1 MQAKFIKKFALS
13 QNFRIFECYLL
24 SHKKYRNKLKFQR
37 LDLTGVKINKNKF
50 FLFVLNFREKKI
62 GKLKIMRKLLLV
74 AMTMSLT
81 AISCG
86 EDRDENT
93 TQQPTLSQKIVGTWK
108 ITKKESNGVNIP
120 ASNPCQNLGNFVFSQ
135 LAHNT
140 QIYESFA
147 KVQIF

>member
-1 MQAKFIKKFALS
+1 
-13 QNFRIFECYLL
+13 
-24 SHKKYRNKLKFQR
+24 
-37 LDLTGVKINKNKF
+37 
-50 FLFVLNFREKKI
+50 
-62 GKLKIMRKLLLV
+62 MRKLLLV

-120 ASNPCQNLGNFVFSQ
+120 ASNPCQNLGNFVFSSDKK
-135 LAHNT
+135 LAENHNSVVNNNCVT
-140 QIYESFA
+140 DIDNYTYIVDENSNKITAKNSYGDQMIYMVSNLTDNGMVLTNVEGSDTTKYTFS
-147 KVQIF
+147 K

>member
-1 MQAKFIKKFALS
+1 
-13 QNFRIFECYLL
+13 
-24 SHKKYRNKLKFQR
+24 
-37 LDLTGVKINKNKF
+37 
-50 FLFVLNFREKKI
+50 
-62 GKLKIMRKLLLV
+62 MRKLLLV

-120 ASNPCQNLGNFVFSQ
+120 ASNPCQNLGNFVFSSDKK
-135 LAHNT
+135 LAENHNSVVNNNCVT
-140 QIYESFA
+140 DTDNYTYIVDENSNKVTAKNSYGDQMIYTVSSLTDNGMVLTNVEGSDTIKYTFS
-147 KVQIF
+147 K

>member
-1 MQAKFIKKFALS
+1 
-13 QNFRIFECYLL
+13 
-24 SHKKYRNKLKFQR
+24 
-37 LDLTGVKINKNKF
+37 
-50 FLFVLNFREKKI
+50 
-62 GKLKIMRKLLLV
+62 MRKLLLV

-120 ASNPCQNLGNFVFSQ
+120 ASNPCQNLGNFVFSSDKK
-135 LAHNT
+135 LAENHNSVVNNNCVT
-140 QIYESFA
+140 DTDNYTYIVDENSNKVTAKNSYGDQMIYAVSNLTDNGMVLNNVEGSDTIKYTFS
-147 KVQIF
+147 K

>member
-1 MQAKFIKKFALS
+1 
-13 QNFRIFECYLL
+13 
-24 SHKKYRNKLKFQR
+24 
-37 LDLTGVKINKNKF
+37 
-50 FLFVLNFREKKI
+50 
-62 GKLKIMRKLLLV
+62 MRKLLLV

-120 ASNPCQNLGNFVFSQ
+120 ASNPCQNLGNFVFSSDKK
-135 LAHNT
+135 LAENHNSVVNNNCVT
-140 QIYESFA
+140 DTDNYTYIVDENSNKVTAKNSYGDQMIYAVSNLTDNGMVLTNVEGSDTTKYTFS
-147 KVQIF
+147 K

>member
-1 MQAKFIKKFALS
+1 
-13 QNFRIFECYLL
+13 
-24 SHKKYRNKLKFQR
+24 
-37 LDLTGVKINKNKF
+37 
-50 FLFVLNFREKKI
+50 
-62 GKLKIMRKLLLV
+62 MRKLLLV

-120 ASNPCQNLGNFVFSQ
+120 ASNPCQNLGNFVFSSDKK
-135 LAHNT
+135 LAENHNSVVNNNCVT
-140 QIYESFA
+140 DTDNYTYIVDENSNKVTAKNSYGDQMIYAVSNLTDNGMVLTNVEGSDTIKYTFS
-147 KVQIF
+147 K

>member
-1 MQAKFIKKFALS
+1 
-13 QNFRIFECYLL
+13 
-24 SHKKYRNKLKFQR
+24 
-37 LDLTGVKINKNKF
+37 
-50 FLFVLNFREKKI
+50 
-62 GKLKIMRKLLLV
+62 MRKLLLV

-120 ASNPCQNLGNFVFSQ
+120 ASNACQNLGNFVFSSDKK
-135 LAHNT
+135 LAENHNSVVNNNCVT
-140 QIYESFA
+140 DTDNYTYIVDENSNKVTAKNSYGDQMIYAVSNLTDNGMVLTNVEGSDTIKYTFS
-147 KVQIF
+147 K

>member
-1 MQAKFIKKFALS
+1 
-13 QNFRIFECYLL
+13 
-24 SHKKYRNKLKFQR
+24 
-37 LDLTGVKINKNKF
+37 
-50 FLFVLNFREKKI
+50 
-62 GKLKIMRKLLLV
+62 MRKLLLV

-120 ASNPCQNLGNFVFSQ
+120 ASNPCQNLGNFVFSSDKK
-135 LAHNT
+135 LAENHNSVVNNNCVT
-140 QIYESFA
+140 DTDNYTYIVDENSNKVTAKNSYGDQMIYAVSSLTDNGMVLTNVEGSDTIKYTFS
-147 KVQIF
+147 K

>member
-1 MQAKFIKKFALS
+1 
-13 QNFRIFECYLL
+13 
-24 SHKKYRNKLKFQR
+24 
-37 LDLTGVKINKNKF
+37 
-50 FLFVLNFREKKI
+50 
-62 GKLKIMRKLLLV
+62 MRKLLLV

-120 ASNPCQNLGNFVFSQ
+120 ASNPCQNLGNFVFSSDKK
-135 LAHNT
+135 LAENHNSVVNNNCVT
-140 QIYESFA
+140 DTDNYTYIVDENSNKVTAKNSYGGQMIYAVSNLTDNGMVLTNVEGSDTIKYTFS
-147 KVQIF
+147 K

>member
-1 MQAKFIKKFALS
+1 
-13 QNFRIFECYLL
+13 
-24 SHKKYRNKLKFQR
+24 
-37 LDLTGVKINKNKF
+37 
-50 FLFVLNFREKKI
+50 
-62 GKLKIMRKLLLV
+62 MRKLLLV

-120 ASNPCQNLGNFVFSQ
+120 ASNPCQNLGNFVFSSDKK
-135 LAHNT
+135 LAENHNSVVNNNCVT
-140 QIYESFA
+140 DTDNYTYIVDENSNKVTAKNSYGDQMIYVVSNLTDNGMVLTNEEGSDTIKYTFS
-147 KVQIF
+147 K

>member
-1 MQAKFIKKFALS
+1 
-13 QNFRIFECYLL
+13 
-24 SHKKYRNKLKFQR
+24 
-37 LDLTGVKINKNKF
+37 
-50 FLFVLNFREKKI
+50 
-62 GKLKIMRKLLLV
+62 MRTLLLV

-120 ASNPCQNLGNFVFSQ
+120 ASNPCQNLGNFVFSSDKK
-135 LAHNT
+135 LAENHNSVVNNNCVT
-140 QIYESFA
+140 DIDNYTYIVDETSNKVTAKNSYGDQMIYMVSNLTDNGMVLTNVEGSDTTKYTFS
-147 KVQIF
+147 K

>member
-1 MQAKFIKKFALS
+1 
-13 QNFRIFECYLL
+13 
-24 SHKKYRNKLKFQR
+24 
-37 LDLTGVKINKNKF
+37 
-50 FLFVLNFREKKI
+50 
-62 GKLKIMRKLLLV
+62 MRKLLLV

-120 ASNPCQNLGNFVFSQ
+120 ASNPCQNLGNFVFSSDKK
-135 LAHNT
+135 LAENHNSVVNNNCVT
-140 QIYESFA
+140 DTDNYTYIVDENSNKVTAKNSYGDQMIYVVSNLTDNGMVLTNVEGSDTIKYTFS
-147 KVQIF
+147 K

>member
-1 MQAKFIKKFALS
+1 
-13 QNFRIFECYLL
+13 
-24 SHKKYRNKLKFQR
+24 
-37 LDLTGVKINKNKF
+37 
-50 FLFVLNFREKKI
+50 
-62 GKLKIMRKLLLV
+62 MRKLLLV

-120 ASNPCQNLGNFVFSQ
+120 ASNPCQNLGNFVFSSDKK
-135 LAHNT
+135 LAENHNSVVNNNCVT
-140 QIYESFA
+140 DTDNYTYIVDENSNKVTAKNSYGDQMIYTVSNLTDNGMVLTNVEGSDTIKYTFS
-147 KVQIF
+147 K